1 MDPIAGGLQKDPPMH
16 RDHVGQAP
24 APRLTFSRR
33 GFGAAIAAAA
43 ATHGAA
49 AHAAPGP
56 AITIYKS
63 NGCTCCEGWIA
74 HMKGAGYRPKVIPI
88 DNLMPVWRRHG
99 VPDEL
104 SSCHLGLVGGYVTV
118 GHVPAADVSRM
129 LREKPKAIGLTVA
142 GMPIG
147 SPGMESNNGKR
158 EAFDTLLL
166 LPGGKTRVYARYAK
180 V

>member
-1 MDPIAGGLQKDPPMH
+1 MSMTPTSQVKLSI
-16 RDHVGQAP
+16 P
-24 APRLTFSRR
+24 APRRR
-33 GFGAAIAAAA
+33 DLLVLLGASAFALNAQ
-43 ATHGAA
+43 
-49 AHAAPGP
+49 AAPGA

-74 HMKGAGYRPKVIPI
+74 HMKGAGFRPKVLPV
-88 DNLMPVWRRHG
+88 DNLMPVWRRYG

-104 SSCHLGLVGGYVTV
+104 SSCHLGMVGGYVTV
-118 GHVPAADVSRM
+118 GHVPAADVSRL

-158 EAFDTLLL
+158 EAYDTLLL
-166 LPGGKTRVYARYAK
+166 LPGGKSRVFSRHAA